1 MMNKAKIAL
10 FLGILCI
17 SIFPVIVRMNLTSS
31 LISAFYR
38 MAIATALIFPLALL
52 LGKIKIVKGKE
63 LMGIVVCGI
72 LFASDIAVW
81 NIAIQ
86 NSSVTQATLL
96 TNLSPVWVGVISF
109 LFLNFRPKQSFWLG
123 TLIALFGMIVFVGMK
138 TILELNFDFAFFL
151 GVLSGIFY
159 ALYILVSKN
168 SLQKIDVITFLS
180 YSMLVSSIF
189 LFVICWINGEKFL
202 GYSQSAWISLFI
214 QGIVCQLIAWILIS
228 YATKR
233 MKATRV
239 SLSLLS
245 QILFAA
251 ILAAIFVN
259 EEITVPQLVGG
270 IIIMIGIAT
279 TFYEKKG
286 FEN

>member
-1 MMNKAKIAL
+1 MNKAKIAL

>member
-1 MMNKAKIAL
+1 MNKAKTAL

-17 SIFPVIVRMNLTSS
+17 SIFPVIVRINLTSS

-38 MAIATALIFPLALL
+38 MAIATALIFPFALL
-52 LGKIKIVKGKE
+52 LGKIKIVKGKV

>member
-1 MMNKAKIAL
+1 MNKAKVAL

-38 MAIATALIFPLALL
+38 MAIATVLIFPFAFLF
-52 LGKIKIVKGKE
+52 GKINIVKGKE
-63 LMGIVVCGI
+63 LIGIVVCGI

-123 TLIALFGMIVFVGMK
+123 TLIAVIGMMVFVGID
-138 TILELNFDFAFFL
+138 TVLELNFDFAFFL

-168 SLQKIDVITFLS
+168 SLQKTDVITFLS
-180 YSMLVSSIF
+180 YSMFVSSVF
-189 LFVICWINGEKFL
+189 LFGICRFYGEQFL
-202 GYSQSAWISLFI
+202 GHSQNAWISLLI
-214 QGIVCQLIAWILIS
+214 QGIVCQLIAWIFIS

-259 EEITVPQLVGG
+259 EEITVPQIVGG
-270 IIIMIGIAT
+270 VIIMIGIAT
-279 TFYEKKG
+279 TFYKKKLS
-286 FEN
+286 E